1 LFVRAVQEV
10 TIRYRGIIQ
19 MRNWLIGTMTG
30 HATAGIALLWL
41 VATVTLG
48 EVQGQRQAPYR
59 APRTEDGRPNLN
71 GIWQAMNTANWDI
84 EAHGAQMAP
93 YPELVGTYLA
103 QPGGLSVVEGGT
115 IPYKPE
121 ALARRKENFQK
132 RLTIDPYNR
141 DQGDPE
147 AKCFLPG
154 VPRVTYMPFP
164 FQIVQGPDQI
174 WITYEFGSA
183 TRFIPL
189 RKRVPAPVDSWM
201 GQSEGRW
208 DGETLVVDVTGQN
221 GKSWFDRAG
230 NFMSIATHVVERYTA
245 ISPDALMYEATI
257 EDPSL
262 YTRPWKLGMPLYRRL
277 EEDKRLIEFKCI
289 TFSEPI
295 LYHTL
300 VKQPSK

>member
-1 LFVRAVQEV
+1 M
-10 TIRYRGIIQ
+10 G
-19 MRNWLIGTMTG
+19 NWLIRTVRGR
-30 HATAGIALLWL
+30 ATAGIAVLWL
-41 VATVTLG
+41 GATVTLG
-48 EVQGQRQAPYR
+48 EVEGQRLAGYR
-59 APRTEDGRPNLN
+59 APRTADGKPNLN

-93 YPELVGTYLA
+93 YPELVGSYLA
-103 QPGGLSVVEGGT
+103 QPGGLSVVESGT

-121 ALARRKENFQK
+121 ALARKRENFQK
-132 RLTIDPYNR
+132 RLTIDPSNR

-154 VPRVTYMPFP
+154 VPRATYMPFP
-164 FQIVQGPDQI
+164 FQIVQGPDQL
-174 WITYEFGSA
+174 WIAYEFASA
-183 TRFIPL
+183 SRFIPL
-189 RKRVPAPVDSWM
+189 RKRDPAPVDSWM

-230 NFMSIATHVVERYTA
+230 NFMTDATHVVERYTA
-245 ISPDALMYEATI
+245 IRPDALMYEATI

-262 YTRPWKLGMPLYRRL
+262 YTRPWKISMPLYRRL
-277 EEDKRLIEFKCI
+277 EENRRLIEFKCI

-300 VKQPSK
+300 VKKPGR